1 MDFLMGPEMA
11 GVEVNFAQEKQW
23 EAVWLMR
30 IKLGRQMR
38 DGNKKL
44 SSAWRSAVADR

>member
-11 GVEVNFAQEKQW
+11 GVGVNFAQEKQW

-30 IKLGRQMR
+30 IKLGRQM
-38 DGNKKL
+38 GNKKL